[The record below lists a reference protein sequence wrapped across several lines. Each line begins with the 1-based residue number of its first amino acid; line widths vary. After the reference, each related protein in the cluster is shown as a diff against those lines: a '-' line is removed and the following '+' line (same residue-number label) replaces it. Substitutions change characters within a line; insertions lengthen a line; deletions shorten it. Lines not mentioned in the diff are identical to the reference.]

1 MLEYRSDG
9 TCGAFAYLYVLGYT
23 LYDRMPLQ
31 YNGRYGYIVV
41 EFYSF
46 YSRSI
51 SRIIS
56 KDLLSIIKN
65 GLCYIRTIIYF
76 FFLLIQVVLPT
87 SSRPGH
93 IRPLGEFLVLGACSR
108 CRIVAGVR
116 INMAG

>member
-1 MLEYRSDG
+1 M
-9 TCGAFAYLYVLGYT
+9 CGVAVLAVLYSLGYT
-23 LYDRMPLQ
+23 LYYRMSFR
-31 YNGRYGYIVV
+31 YDGGYGYIIV

-56 KDLLSIIKN
+56 KDLLSVIKN

-93 IRPLGEFLVLGACSR
+93 ICPLGEFLVLGACSR

-116 INMAG
+116 NNMAG